1 MRTRKLRVIAVA
13 VIILLIVGLVRDG
26 RAHFP
31 VVNSIIM
38 TVLSPVNFVLNIFG
52 KGVKNTDGYFTS
64 RKDLE
69 ARDAKLQKENDNLRQ
84 ENADLIAMKAE
95 NDRLTQLL
103 NFKNLHPRLQF
114 TAAKVIS
121 RDMGDFK
128 DTILINMGED
138 DGLQLNMPVINGSG
152 LIGIID
158 GLYPHMAKVLLVN
171 SPRSRMGGM
180 NLRGDSRVAGIV
192 SGIAGTDASLEMRN
206 MARNADLLPGDTIV
220 TSGYSGYH
228 PAGLIIGTIEEVQ
241 MDPGGLTKIATI
253 TPAVDFTH
261 LEEVMVINNFRGFA
275 DTLKN
280 TKGKQAEQNTKGGA
294 SR

>member
-1 MRTRKLRVIAVA
+1 MRTRKLRAIAVV
-13 VIILLIVGLVRDG
+13 VIILLIIGLIKDG

-38 TVLSPVNFVLNIFG
+38 TVLSPVNFVLNSFG
-52 KGVKNTDGYFTS
+52 KGVKNTGNYFTFRS
-64 RKDLE
+64 DLE
-69 ARDAKLQKENDNLRQ
+69 AKDAKLQKENDNLRQ

-103 NFKNLHPRLQF
+103 NFKNLHPNLKF

-128 DTILINMGED
+128 DVILINVGEAE
-138 DGLQLNMPVINGSG
+138 GLQLNMSVINGSG
-152 LIGIID
+152 LVGIID
-158 GLYPHMAKVLLVN
+158 GLYPHMAKVLLIN
-171 SPRSRMGGM
+171 SPKSRLGGM

-192 SGIAGTDASLEMRN
+192 NGIAGTDASLEMRN
-206 MARNADLLPGDTIV
+206 MARNADLLPGDTVV

-241 MDPGGLTKIATI
+241 MDAGGLTKIATI

-261 LEEVMVINNFRGFA
+261 LEEVMVINNFKGFA

-280 TKGKQAEQNTKGGA
+280 TKSKQSGQTTKGGG